1 MEGKQKTFKGKAASS
16 WLWQQNNSPEY
27 QRWNLL
33 SGKVSTYQM
42 NLVQQAAPWAWS
54 IKHWASEYT
63 HSSRAICSGVAVQL
77 LWVIYMCVLKGNVP
91 VR

>member
-1 MEGKQKTFKGKAASS
+1 MEGKEKTFKGKAASS

-42 NLVQQAAPWAWS
+42 NLVQQAAPWVWS
-54 IKHWASEYT
+54 IKHWASEY
-63 HSSRAICSGVAVQL
+63 
-77 LWVIYMCVLKGNVP
+77 NVSESYTY
-91 VR
+91 VF